1 MWLVEVEGGK
11 VNFDYYGVAENECG
25 WWKVEGGKVNFDY
38 YGIAENE
45 YGWWKIE
52 GGKVNF
58 DYTGLADSD
67 NGRMYVSMVVWIL
80 VIQMLFR
87 MEMSGYM

>member
-1 MWLVEVEGGK
+1 MYNQQHHFLHT
-11 VNFDYYGVAENECG
+11 AI
-25 WWKVEGGKVNFDY
+25 DY

-67 NGRMYVSMVVWIL
+67 NGRMYVSNTTGYEIL
-80 VIQMLFR
+80 
-87 MEMSGYM
+87 